1 MLHLSGVRAVPEL
14 LCTAPAC
21 LVCPRIGAPEII
33 RPKLPTAKCAYAAM
47 PGSSCRA
54 SSQLSTLL
62 SKTSAHVHVYS
73 VLASMFL
80 LRYYAPLVQPTH
92 RIIRGSSDA

>member
-1 MLHLSGVRAVPEL
+1 MLDISGVRVVPEL
-14 LCTAPAC
+14 LCATPAC
-21 LVCPRIGAPEII
+21 LVCPSFGAPEII
-33 RPKLPTAKCAYAAM
+33 RPKQPTVKMRVYRDVWV
-47 PGSSCRA
+47 SCRA
-54 SSQLSTLL
+54 SCQLSTLL

-73 VLASMFL
+73 VLVLMFL